1 MSILRNKSLN
11 YLSSNIK
18 DEEYKLCDFFTK
30 ENALQGIQFMKT
42 LEEYKK
48 TPLVNLKNLA
58 NKFSV
63 KKIYVKDESK
73 RMGLNAFKG
82 IGVFYG
88 VMKVIC
94 EKFDLDFKTITF
106 DDLLKEPLKG
116 KIQAL
121 TFIAATDGNHG
132 KGLAWVSK
140 KLGCSCHIYMPK
152 NTTDARVK
160 AIENFGATV
169 TVTKENY
176 DGTLRIAIDE
186 AKRNNWEHIQ
196 DQTWQGYTAIPNLIS
211 EGYSIIAEEICQQM
225 AEDGEDRPTHVL
237 LQAGAGTFALGIM
250 GYYGNIYKDN
260 KPNMF
265 ILEPENANCY
275 FVSKLNQ
282 KYTTVDGDLET
293 VMAGL
298 SVGEPNTVAWDT
310 LSTLVNGYVSCKDSV
325 TATGMRILGNPL
337 LDDERVISGESGA
350 LGMGVLSMVCR
361 DKSLAEI
368 KSQMKIDENSV
379 ILLISTEG
387 NTDPEIYEKIVWDGL
402 YSTEL

>member
-1 MSILRNKSLN
+1 MSILKKEHMT
-11 YLSSNIK
+11 YLSSNINES
-18 DEEYKLCDFFTK
+18 DYKLCDFFTK
-30 ENALQGIQFMKT
+30 ENALQGMHFIKT
-42 LEEYKK
+42 LEEYKE

-63 KKIYVKDESK
+63 KRIYVKDESK

-82 IGVFYG
+82 IGVLYG
-88 VMKVIC
+88 VVKVIC
-94 EKFDLDFKTITF
+94 KKFQLDFKSITF
-106 DDLLKEPLKG
+106 QDLLEEPLKE
-116 KIQAL
+116 KIQSL

-152 NTTDARVK
+152 NTTNARVK

-169 TVTKENY
+169 IVTKENY

-186 AKRNNWEHIQ
+186 AKKNNWEHIQ
-196 DQTWQGYTAIPNLIS
+196 DQTWQGYTTIPNLIS
-211 EGYSIIAEEICQQM
+211 EGYSIIAEEVCQQM
-225 AEDGEDRPTHVL
+225 AEDGIERPTHIL

-250 GYYGNIYKDN
+250 GYYGNIYKNN

-275 FVSKLNQ
+275 FASKVNQ

-298 SVGEPNTVAWDT
+298 SVGEPNTVAWEV
-310 LSTLVNGYVSCKDSV
+310 LSTIVNGYVSCKDNV
-325 TATGMRILGNPL
+325 TATGMRVLGNPI
-337 LDDERVISGESGA
+337 LDDERIVSGESGA
-350 LGMGVLSMVCR
+350 LGMGVLSMICR
-361 DKSLAEI
+361 DKNLLEI
-368 KSQMKIDENSV
+368 KEKMNIDENSI

-387 NTDPEIYEKIVWDGL
+387 NTDPEVYEKIIWDGL
-402 YSTEL
+402 YSIKL